1 MTCKFYSTLKNM
13 KITMK
18 RSWWQLCLPLGLMCL
33 LSACVDRNYDIDDL
47 DSTIKVDTELV
58 APLAYSKLKINDLL
72 TDSLS
77 GMQLVVEGD
86 EMYLLYTDS
95 QYMGNELIDQL
106 KVLPKG
112 KSEFQ
117 LLAGEDLPGTL
128 ITSGEISQDY
138 TIEFSDLNTNP
149 NERLDSILF
158 DDCLV
163 DVAIDVTMPL
173 ADDSYIDFIF
183 PDEVLSLDKTRY
195 PENTMRVPITQ
206 AHTEASLSLY
216 KAMLRLN
223 GSNQV
228 KINVHGYIHASEP
241 FQSGDKIDVT
251 IDFNHVMPHLT
262 YMNIGTARDIYE
274 GEKIID
280 FNYTSDFQQEDS
292 FFPFYDPQI
301 QMSCVNNIGVPV
313 RYYIDYVE
321 AIDTR
326 TGEKVRADFGGEITD
341 TTSMVVNTPSYDAI
355 KGLSHE
361 ELVNFDLSSIICQ
374 SDTVFDRE
382 YGHTDRLFKINPN
395 KLKYHYRIR
404 SIDDDPTHVHYFFQ
418 KSDMVL
424 KENTKLPLWFEGD
437 PDPDKNFHISRT
449 DSVVLMEEPAD
460 IGSLDFT
467 PNTEVVLNL
476 SYKNYLPVG
485 VQGTIQY
492 LDYNDHLIMPEANQT
507 FGIVAAEVDAD
518 GYVKESTDKENAI
531 QIAFDYNSARA
542 LLTQVRTLLIT
553 YRLANDELKTVRLR
567 TSDWLELKANI
578 YFDGAIIYEFN

>member
-1 MTCKFYSTLKNM
+1 MTCKFYSTLNNM

-18 RSWWQLCLPLGLMCL
+18 RSWWLLCLPLGLMCL

-77 GMQLVVEGD
+77 GMQLVVEGE

-112 KSEFQ
+112 SFDFQ
-117 LLAGEDLPGTL
+117 VSAGEELPDVM
-128 ITSGEISQDY
+128 ITSGEIDLDY
-138 TIEFSDLNTNP
+138 TITFPELNTNE

-158 DDCLV
+158 DQCDAKIL
-163 DVAIDVTMPL
+163 IDVTMPL
-173 ADDSYIDFIF
+173 ADDSYIDFVF
-183 PDEVLSLDKTRY
+183 PEDAIVLDPTVY
-195 PENTMRVPITQ
+195 PNNTVRVPITEQ
-206 AHTEASLSLY
+206 HTEASLNLY
-216 KAMLRLN
+216 KAMLYLN
-223 GSNQV
+223 GQNKV
-228 KINVHGYIHASEP
+228 TFHVHGFIHSTEP
-241 FQSGDKIDVT
+241 FESGNKIDIVV
-251 IDFNHVMPHLT
+251 DLDHLMPYIT

-280 FNYTSDFQQEDS
+280 FNYTSDFQQEDA
-292 FFPFYDPQI
+292 FFPFFDPQI
-301 QMSCVNNIGVPV
+301 KMSCVNNIGVPV

-326 TGEKVRADFGGEITD
+326 TGETVRADFGGPDPD
-341 TTSMVVNTPSYDAI
+341 TTSMVVRTPSYDAI

-395 KLKYHYRIR
+395 KLRYHYRIR
-404 SIDDDPTHVHYFFQ
+404 SVDDNKDNVHYFFQ

-449 DSVVLMEEPAD
+449 DSVLLMEEPAD

-507 FGIVAAEVDAD
+507 FRIVAAEVGAD
-518 GYVKESTDKENAI
+518 GYVKESTDKDNAI

-553 YRLANDELKTVRLR
+553 YRLANDELKTIRLR

>member
-1 MTCKFYSTLKNM
+1 MTCKFYSTLNNM

-18 RSWWQLCLPLGLMCL
+18 RSWWLLCLPLGLMCL

-77 GMQLVVEGD
+77 GMQLVVEGE

-112 KSEFQ
+112 QSEFQ

-163 DVAIDVTMPL
+163 YVAIDVSMPL

-195 PENTMRVPITQ
+195 PDNTMRVPITQ

-251 IDFNHVMPHLT
+251 IDFDHVMPHLT

-280 FNYTSDFQQEDS
+280 FNYTKDFQQEDS
-292 FFPFYDPQI
+292 FFPFFDPQI
-301 QMSCVNNIGVPV
+301 KMSCVNNIGVPV

-326 TGEKVRADFGGEITD
+326 TGEKVRADFGGPDPD
-341 TTSMVVNTPSYDAI
+341 TTSMVVKTPSYDAI

-361 ELVNFDLSSIICQ
+361 ELMNFDLSSIICQ

-395 KLKYHYRIR
+395 KLRYHYRIR
-404 SIDDDPTHVHYFFQ
+404 SVDDNKDNVHYFFQ
-418 KSDMVL
+418 KSDMKL

-449 DSVVLMEEPAD
+449 DSVLLMEEPAD

-507 FGIVAAEVDAD
+507 FRIVAAEVGAD
-518 GYVKESTDKENAI
+518 GYVKESTDKDNAI

-553 YRLANDELKTVRLR
+553 YRLANDELKTIRLR

>member
-1 MTCKFYSTLKNM
+1 MTCKFYSTLNNM

-18 RSWWQLCLPLGLMCL
+18 RSWWLLCLPLGLMCL

-77 GMQLVVEGD
+77 GMQLVVEGE

-117 LLAGEDLPGTL
+117 LLAGEELPGTL

-163 DVAIDVTMPL
+163 DVAIDVSMPL

-228 KINVHGYIHASEP
+228 EIKVHGYIHASEP

-251 IDFNHVMPHLT
+251 IDFNQVMPHLT

-280 FNYTSDFQQEDS
+280 FNYTKDFQQEDS

-326 TGEKVRADFGGEITD
+326 TGETVRADFGGEITD

-355 KGLSHE
+355 KGLSLD
-361 ELVNFDLSSIICQ
+361 ELMNFDLSSIVCQ

-424 KENTKLPLWFEGD
+424 KEKTKLPLWFEGD

-449 DSVVLMEEPAD
+449 DSVLLMEEPAD

-507 FGIVAAEVDAD
+507 FRIVAAEVGAD
-518 GYVKESTDKENAI
+518 GYVKESTDKDNAI

-553 YRLANDELKTVRLR
+553 YRLANDELKTIRLR

>member
-1 MTCKFYSTLKNM
+1 
-13 KITMK
+13 
-18 RSWWQLCLPLGLMCL
+18 
-33 LSACVDRNYDIDDL
+33 
-47 DSTIKVDTELV
+47 
-58 APLAYSKLKINDLL
+58 
-72 TDSLS
+72 
-77 GMQLVVEGD
+77 
-86 EMYLLYTDS
+86 
-95 QYMGNELIDQL
+95 
-106 KVLPKG
+106 
-112 KSEFQ
+112 
-117 LLAGEDLPGTL
+117 
-128 ITSGEISQDY
+128 
-138 TIEFSDLNTNP
+138 
-149 NERLDSILF
+149 
-158 DDCLV
+158 
-163 DVAIDVTMPL
+163 
-173 ADDSYIDFIF
+173 
-183 PDEVLSLDKTRY
+183 
-195 PENTMRVPITQ
+195 MRVPITQ

-280 FNYTSDFQQEDS
+280 FNYTKDFQQEDS

-326 TGEKVRADFGGEITD
+326 TGETVRADFGGEITD
-341 TTSMVVNTPSYDAI
+341 TTSIVVNTPSYDAI
-355 KGLSHE
+355 EGLSID
-361 ELVNFDLSSIICQ
+361 ELMNFDLSSIICQ

-476 SYKNYLPVG
+476 SYKNYLPIG
-485 VQGTIQY
+485 VQGTVQY
-492 LDYNDHLIMPEANQT
+492 LDYNDQLIMPEANQT
-507 FGIVAAEVDAD
+507 FGIVAAEVGAD

-553 YRLANDELKTVRLR
+553 YRLANDELKTIRLR

>member
-1 MTCKFYSTLKNM
+1 MTCKFYSTLNNM

-18 RSWWQLCLPLGLMCL
+18 RSWWLLCLLLGLMCL

-77 GMQLVVEGD
+77 GMQLVVEGE

-117 LLAGEDLPGTL
+117 LLAGEELPGTL

-280 FNYTSDFQQEDS
+280 FNYTKDFQQEDS

-301 QMSCVNNIGVPV
+301 QMSCINNIGVPV

-326 TGEKVRADFGGEITD
+326 TGETVRADFGGEITD

-355 KGLSHE
+355 EGLSLD
-361 ELVNFDLSSIICQ
+361 ELMNFDLSSIVCQ

-418 KSDMVL
+418 KSDMKL
-424 KENTKLPLWFEGD
+424 KESTKLPLWFEGD

-449 DSVVLMEEPAD
+449 DSVLLMEEPAD

-507 FGIVAAEVDAD
+507 FQIVAAEVGAD

-553 YRLANDELKTVRLR
+553 YRLANDELKTIRLR

>member
-1 MTCKFYSTLKNM
+1 MTCKFYSPLNNM

-18 RSWWQLCLPLGLMCL
+18 RSWWLLCLPLGLMCF

-77 GMQLVVEGD
+77 GMQLVVED
-86 EMYLLYTDS
+86 EEMYLLYTDS

-112 KSEFQ
+112 QSEFQ

-163 DVAIDVTMPL
+163 DVTIDVTMPL

-195 PENTMRVPITQ
+195 PDNTMRVPITQ

-251 IDFNHVMPHLT
+251 LDFNHVMPHLT

-280 FNYTSDFQQEDS
+280 FNYTSDFQQEDA

-326 TGEKVRADFGGEITD
+326 TGETVRADFGGEITD

-355 KGLSHE
+355 EGLSID
-361 ELVNFDLSSIICQ
+361 ELMNFDLSSIVCK

-449 DSVVLMEEPAD
+449 DSVLLMEEPAD

-476 SYKNYLPVG
+476 SYKNYLPIG

-507 FGIVAAEVDAD
+507 FGIVAAEVGAD

-553 YRLANDELKTVRLR
+553 YRLANDELKTIRLR

>member
-1 MTCKFYSTLKNM
+1 MTCKFYSTLNNM

-18 RSWWQLCLPLGLMCL
+18 RSWWLLCLPLGLMCL

-77 GMQLVVEGD
+77 GMQLVVEGE

-163 DVAIDVTMPL
+163 DVAIDVSMPL

-195 PENTMRVPITQ
+195 PDNTMRVPITQ
-206 AHTEASLSLY
+206 ARTEASLSLY

-228 KINVHGYIHASEP
+228 KIKVHGYIHASEP

-280 FNYTSDFQQEDS
+280 FNYTKDFQQEDS

-326 TGEKVRADFGGEITD
+326 TGETVRADFGGEITD

-355 KGLSHE
+355 EGLSID
-361 ELVNFDLSSIICQ
+361 ELMTFDLSSIVCQ

-449 DSVVLMEEPAD
+449 DSVLLMEEPAD

-485 VQGTIQY
+485 VQGTVQY

-507 FGIVAAEVDAD
+507 FQIVAAEVGAD

-553 YRLANDELKTVRLR
+553 YRLANDELKTIRLR

>member
-1 MTCKFYSTLKNM
+1 MTCKFYSTLNNM

-77 GMQLVVEGD
+77 GMQLVVEGE

-163 DVAIDVTMPL
+163 DVAIDVSMPL

-223 GSNQV
+223 GSNHV

-241 FQSGDKIDVT
+241 FQSGDKIDVA

-280 FNYTSDFQQEDS
+280 FNYTKDFQQEDA
-292 FFPFYDPQI
+292 FFPFFDPQI
-301 QMSCVNNIGVPV
+301 KMSCVNNIGVPV

-326 TGEKVRADFGGEITD
+326 TGETVRADFGGEITD

-355 KGLSHE
+355 EGLSLD
-361 ELVNFDLSSIICQ
+361 ELMNFDLSSIVCQ

-449 DSVVLMEEPAD
+449 DSVLLMEEPAD

-507 FGIVAAEVDAD
+507 FGIVAAEVGAD

-553 YRLANDELKTVRLR
+553 YRLANDELKTIRLR

>member
-1 MTCKFYSTLKNM
+1 MTCKFYSTLNNM

-18 RSWWQLCLPLGLMCL
+18 RSWWLLCLPLGLMCL
-33 LSACVDRNYDIDDL
+33 LSACVDHNYDIDDL

-77 GMQLVVEGD
+77 GMQLVVEGE

-228 KINVHGYIHASEP
+228 KIKVHGYIHASEP
-241 FQSGDKIDVT
+241 FQSGAKIDVT
-251 IDFNHVMPHLT
+251 IDFDHVMPHLT

-280 FNYTSDFQQEDS
+280 FNYTKDFQQEDS

-326 TGEKVRADFGGEITD
+326 TGETVRADFGGEITD
-341 TTSMVVNTPSYDAI
+341 TTSMVVKTPSYDAI

-418 KSDMVL
+418 KSDMKL
-424 KENTKLPLWFEGD
+424 KESTKLPLWFEGD

-449 DSVVLMEEPAD
+449 DSVLLMEEPAD

-476 SYKNYLPVG
+476 SYKNYLPIG
-485 VQGTIQY
+485 VQGTVQY

-507 FGIVAAEVDAD
+507 FQIVAAEVGAD

-553 YRLANDELKTVRLR
+553 YRLANDELKTIRLR

>member
-77 GMQLVVEGD
+77 GMQLVVEGE

-163 DVAIDVTMPL
+163 DVAIDVSMPL

-228 KINVHGYIHASEP
+228 KIKVHGYIHASEP

-280 FNYTSDFQQEDS
+280 FNYTKDFQQEDS

-326 TGEKVRADFGGEITD
+326 TGETVRADFGGPDPD
-341 TTSMVVNTPSYDAI
+341 TTSMVVKTPSYDAI

-361 ELVNFDLSSIICQ
+361 ELMNFDLSSIICQ

-395 KLKYHYRIR
+395 KLRYHYRIR
-404 SIDDDPTHVHYFFQ
+404 SVDDNKDNVHYFFQ
-418 KSDMVL
+418 KSDMKL
-424 KENTKLPLWFEGD
+424 KESTKLPLWFEGD

-449 DSVVLMEEPAD
+449 DSVLLMEEPAD

-507 FGIVAAEVDAD
+507 FRIVAAEVGAD
-518 GYVKESTDKENAI
+518 GYVKESTDKDNAI

-553 YRLANDELKTVRLR
+553 YRLANDELKTIRLR

>member
-1 MTCKFYSTLKNM
+1 
-13 KITMK
+13 
-18 RSWWQLCLPLGLMCL
+18 
-33 LSACVDRNYDIDDL
+33 
-47 DSTIKVDTELV
+47 
-58 APLAYSKLKINDLL
+58 
-72 TDSLS
+72 
-77 GMQLVVEGD
+77 MQLVVED
-86 EMYLLYTDS
+86 EEMYLLYTDS

-163 DVAIDVTMPL
+163 DVIIDVTMPL

-183 PDEVLSLDKTRY
+183 PEEVLSLDKTRY
-195 PENTMRVPITQ
+195 PDNTMRVPITQ

-228 KINVHGYIHASEP
+228 KINVRGYIHASEP

-251 IDFNHVMPHLT
+251 LDFDHVMPHLT

-280 FNYTSDFQQEDS
+280 FNYTSDFQQEDA

-326 TGEKVRADFGGEITD
+326 TGETVRADFGGEITD
-341 TTSMVVNTPSYDAI
+341 TTSIVVNTPSYDAI
-355 KGLSHE
+355 EGLSID
-361 ELVNFDLSSIICQ
+361 ELMNFDLSSIICQ

-418 KSDMVL
+418 KSDMKL
-424 KENTKLPLWFEGD
+424 KESTKLPLWFEGD

-476 SYKNYLPVG
+476 SYKNYLPIG
-485 VQGTIQY
+485 VQGTVQY
-492 LDYNDHLIMPEANQT
+492 LDYNDQLIMPEANQT
-507 FGIVAAEVDAD
+507 FGIVAAEVGAD

-553 YRLANDELKTVRLR
+553 YRLANDELKTIRLR

>member
-1 MTCKFYSTLKNM
+1 MTCKFYSTLNNM

-18 RSWWQLCLPLGLMCL
+18 RSWWLLCLPLGLMCL

-77 GMQLVVEGD
+77 GMQLVVEGE

-112 KSEFQ
+112 QSEFQ

-163 DVAIDVTMPL
+163 YVAIDVSMPL

-195 PENTMRVPITQ
+195 PDNTMRVPITQ

-228 KINVHGYIHASEP
+228 KIKVHGYIHASEP

-251 IDFNHVMPHLT
+251 IDFDHVMPHLT

-280 FNYTSDFQQEDS
+280 FNYTKDFQQEDS

-326 TGEKVRADFGGEITD
+326 TGETVRADFGGEITD

-355 KGLSHE
+355 EGLSLD
-361 ELVNFDLSSIICQ
+361 ELMNFDLSSIICQ

-424 KENTKLPLWFEGD
+424 NEKTKLPLWFEGD

-449 DSVVLMEEPAD
+449 DSVLLMEEPAD

-507 FGIVAAEVDAD
+507 FRIVAAEVGAD
-518 GYVKESTDKENAI
+518 GYVKESTDKDNAI

-553 YRLANDELKTVRLR
+553 YRLANDELKTIRLR